1 MPMNFVCDGHDQC
14 EDGSDE
20 DPHICRRYGI
30 CPPDQF
36 ACKNGHCVKNS
47 LRCDGEN
54 DCDDN
59 SDEENCHNS
68 TCRWN
73 SCSQI
78 CIETKQNMT
87 VCKCL
92 PGYTH
97 IKGGIC
103 LADGDWA
110 NLVLVSEAELR
121 LMSPYKPGDSNKLR
135 SKTLATAPGYKVD
148 AVDILYGKRES
159 VAFWTD
165 HQNKRIQSVILHLND
180 SRTRRDSES
189 VKTILSGLNEP
200 RGISVDWV
208 AKRLYIT
215 DGIRIL
221 ASTVDG
227 QYVYTLLRG
236 DMQQPRD
243 IVVSPREGVL
253 FWADWGP
260 VPRIETAHMDGN
272 KRKVL
277 IGSSI
282 LYPTG
287 LAVDYATKRL
297 YWSDPKTL
305 TVETVKFDGSDRHV
319 VKRFAKG
326 ESITFITRNKKQ
338 NEKYFKK
345 IIRLVRKNKGRLI
358 S

>member
-1 MPMNFVCDGHDQC
+1 
-14 EDGSDE
+14 
-20 DPHICRRYGI
+20 
-30 CPPDQF
+30 
-36 ACKNGHCVKNS
+36 
-47 LRCDGEN
+47 
-54 DCDDN
+54 
-59 SDEENCHNS
+59 
-68 TCRWN
+68 
-73 SCSQI
+73 
-78 CIETKQNMT
+78 
-87 VCKCL
+87 
-92 PGYTH
+92 
-97 IKGGIC
+97 
-103 LADGDWA
+103 
-110 NLVLVSEAELR
+110 VLVSEAELR